1 MAAIQYI
8 DINEFMDTLKSNGL
22 LIVSSKEWEAAKA
35 ITARR
40 LMKKRALSLK
50 EIADNDLLGKK
61 MTKKTVNQWIID
73 GKIKEK
79 EVFREATGTKKVMIL
94 TTAIKRINP

>member
-1 MAAIQYI
+1 
-8 DINEFMDTLKSNGL
+8 MDH
-22 LIVSSKEWEAAKA
+22 
-35 ITARR
+35 
-40 LMKKRALSLK
+40 
-50 EIADNDLLGKK
+50 
-61 MTKKTVNQWIID
+61 ID